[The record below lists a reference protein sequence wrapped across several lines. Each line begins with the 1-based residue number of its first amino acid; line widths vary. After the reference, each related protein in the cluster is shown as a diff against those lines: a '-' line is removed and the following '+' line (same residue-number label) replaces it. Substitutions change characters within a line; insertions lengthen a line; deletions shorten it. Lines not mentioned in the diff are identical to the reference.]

1 MNKQLLSTTG
11 LVLAVILFLSFNIVT
26 NGNLKS
32 ARVDLTEDKL
42 YTLSDGTLN
51 IIESLKEPIALRFYY
66 SDQVAQEL
74 PSLKSYAQRVQ
85 ELLEEYQR
93 ASDGMIEL
101 IVINPDPF
109 SDNEQRAKQY
119 GLQGVPIEGETD
131 PLYFGLAGSNLLDG
145 VESISFFQPE
155 KEDVLEYEL
164 TKLVYKLSSSNKKS
178 VAVIAASELEI
189 NGQDYDPLKG
199 DILSDDGAR
208 PWAFMSELR
217 QLFNV
222 VFLPND
228 IRRIPSSMDVLI
240 VIHPKEFADTT
251 LYAIEQYV
259 LRGGKLIT
267 FVDPYSESDIPE
279 KDPENPMAA
288 MVYSRSSNMAEL
300 FKVWGFERA
309 SADVVADRK
318 TAIKVD
324 FGARTGNKP
333 IDYVLWHAIPSDQ
346 LNSEQAITSQ
356 LKKIEVATAGYFKV
370 LDGATTQITP
380 LFSSSNEAMLVDKRV
395 VQFRNDPLGLL
406 TKYQPGTLSY
416 PIALRAN
423 GAAKT
428 AFPNGVVGTDGKM
441 TKPSGHL
448 IESKQ
453 DIDVI
458 AIADVDML
466 KERFWV
472 QLQDFYGEQ
481 IAYST
486 SNNIDF
492 LINAIDEMSGNNG
505 LISVRSRAGF
515 SRPFD
520 RVLALQREAEKR
532 YRTQERELQKTL
544 DETKQLIARM
554 QVERS
559 GSGEELLN
567 SEQQQEIAEHQTMV
581 HKTQQKLREV
591 QGNLRKD
598 IDALDTQMKF
608 FNIGLVPLIV
618 ALLAVITG
626 WMRIR
631 KRTQGR
637 TSSNT

>member
-32 ARVDLTEDKL
+32 ARVDLTEDQL

-101 IVINPDPF
+101 IVINPEPF

-119 GLQGVPIEGETD
+119 GLQGVPIEGEAD

-155 KEDVLEYEL
+155 KEDVLEYDL

-189 NGQDYDPLKG
+189 DGQDYDPLKG
-199 DILSDDGAR
+199 DVLSNDGAK

-222 VFLPND
+222 AFLPND

-240 VIHPKEFADTT
+240 VIHPKEFSDTT

-300 FKVWGFERA
+300 FKVWGFDRA

-333 IDYVLWHAIPSDQ
+333 IDYVLWHAIPSSQ

-356 LKKIEVATAGYFKV
+356 LKKIEVATAGYFEI
-370 LDGATTQITP
+370 LDSATTQVTP

-416 PIALRAN
+416 PIAIRAN
-423 GAAKT
+423 GAVKT
-428 AFPNGVVGTDGKM
+428 AFPDGVEGTDGKVI
-441 TKPSGHL
+441 KPSGHL
-448 IESKQ
+448 TESKQ

-559 GSGEELLN
+559 GSGEEILN

-608 FNIGLVPLIV
+608 FNIGLIPLIV
-618 ALLAVITG
+618 ALLAVVTG
-626 WMRIR
+626 WMRVR

-637 TSSNT
+637 HEQ